1 VSDLT
6 KTARRVVGGLAV
18 AGMAA
23 SLALTTAASSASAAA
38 PSTAGT
44 QSVTETTTA
53 ASGTLTLTLTY
64 KDGAHGRIILESVS
78 YSGDVKVTVRRP
90 ELFVSFS
97 AGGPRVFVVGRHR
110 RTVNIRVVGVGIKL
124 NPADLSDFSGSF
136 SAKAISNINSHG
148 RLTFGEN
155 VMASVLSAPRPTKH
169 SRRTFVHPVLNLGLI
184 LTP

>member
-6 KTARRVVGGLAV
+6 KTARRALGGLAA
-18 AGMAA
+18 AGLAA
-23 SLALTTAASSASAAA
+23 SLALTTAASSASAAT

-44 QSVTETTTA
+44 QSVTETTTTA
-53 ASGTLTLTLTY
+53 NGTLTLTLTY
-64 KDGAHGRIILESVS
+64 KDGAHGRIILESAS
-78 YSGDVKVTVRRP
+78 YSGDAKVAVRRP

-97 AGGPRVFVVGRHR
+97 AGGQRVFPAGRHR
-110 RTVNIRVVGVGIKL
+110 RTVNIRVVAVGIKL

-136 SAKAISNINSHG
+136 SAKAISNVNSHG

-155 VMASVLSAPRPTKH
+155 VMASVLSAPRPPKH
-169 SRRTFVHPVLNLGLI
+169 HRVTFVHPVLNLGLI